1 LGKTAI
7 FIGKSK
13 ILKSKESSELEIY
26 NFEVDSHTAL
36 GYKADKLFS
45 Y

>member
-1 LGKTAI
+1 MGKTAI

-13 ILKSKESSELEIY
+13 ILKSKENSEIEIY

-36 GYKADKLFS
+36 GHKADKLFPF
-45 Y
+45 